1 MTRNLTL
8 SIVIAL
14 VSTSCYY
21 NDVIPPNQNVWPI
34 AHPEHMEMESELL
47 LQMDSVL
54 KGNTLEGITSVV
66 VIKDGHLVFEN
77 YYFGY
82 DRRTLF
88 PLGGLSSSLVNLA
101 LGRAIDMGL
110 IDSVQDSIYKYF
122 PEYVQLFE
130 DSPLK
135 KNITFENLMTMKA
148 GLSWNEIG
156 STFDRNQSDITQILI
171 SEDWV
176 EYLLSKP
183 VDVLPGRRFTYNS
196 AMAILIASAI
206 DSQYEA
212 GYQVFWEKEVLS
224 QMGVTHSEL
233 AIEGG
238 NINPAWGIS
247 MTTLDLAKIGYLYLH
262 QGNWF
267 GQQLIN
273 REYAIS
279 SVVPQVS
286 VDFINQY
293 GWMWWQYASRNNFLY
308 MLDEN
313 DVFFATGNGDQRLYV
328 VPHLDLVVAITGS
341 DEIIDFSIPASFIFR
356 DYILLAM
363 Q

>member
-1 MTRNLTL
+1 MIRNLTL
-8 SIVIAL
+8 SIVIVL

-21 NDVIPPNQNVWPI
+21 NDLIPPNQNVWPI
-34 AHPEHMEMESELL
+34 AHPENIEMDAELL

-66 VIKDGHLVFEN
+66 VIKEGHLIFEN

-122 PEYVQLFE
+122 PEYAQLFE

-135 KNITFENLMTMKA
+135 KNITFENLMTMRA
-148 GLSWNEIG
+148 GLSWNELG
-156 STFDRNQSDITQILI
+156 GVFDKNQSDIIKI
-171 SEDWV
+171 EASEDWV

-196 AMAILIASAI
+196 AMAILIAEAI
-206 DSQYEA
+206 DSQYSA
-212 GYQVFWEKEVLS
+212 GYQVFWEKEVLGP
-224 QMGVTHSEL
+224 MGVTHSEL
-233 AIEGG
+233 ANVGS
-238 NINPAWGIS
+238 NINPAWGVS
-247 MTTLDLAKIGYLYLH
+247 MTTLDLAKVGYLYLQ
-262 QGNWF
+262 QGDWF
-267 GQQLIN
+267 GRQLISAD
-273 REYAIS
+273 YASS
-279 SVVPQVS
+279 SVSAQVS
-286 VDFINQY
+286 IDFINQF
-293 GWMWWQYASRNNFLY
+293 GWMWWRYASRNNFLY

-313 DVFFATGNGDQRLYV
+313 DVYFASGNGDQRLYV
-328 VPHLDLVVAITGS
+328 VPHLDLVVVITGG
-341 DEIIDFSIPASFIFR
+341 DQIIDFSIPASYIFR
-356 DYILLAM
+356 DYILSAM